1 MSNCSNIYANSA
13 LQCDYI
19 SFPLLK
25 RNSPRLYR
33 FKKMLKE
40 NSLRRN
46 DLNNTTGVKEASTKS
61 KPSILK
67 ETRKMSTFPWLNHG
81 SLIQSRSVWTEAC
94 AGAEGSARDI
104 AERGLLNCI
113 ASRVT
118 RADPKQTSCRTLLSK
133 NYNRRPTTLRSQ
145 GARALLTG
153 PARSPAS
160 SRKGGG
166 AITCGRRRTTSS
178 LRRWRTRA
186 YGIWRRRTRNG

>member
-1 MSNCSNIYANSA
+1 M
-13 LQCDYI
+13 
-19 SFPLLK
+19 
-25 RNSPRLYR
+25 
-33 FKKMLKE
+33 
-40 NSLRRN
+40 
-46 DLNNTTGVKEASTKS
+46 KEASTKS

-104 AERGLLNCI
+104 AQRGLLTSI

-145 GARALLTG
+145 GARALQTG

-166 AITCGRRRTTSS
+166 AITCGRRRIAARVRHGRVQQSN
-178 LRRWRTRA
+178 LRLHTMS
-186 YGIWRRRTRNG
+186 

>member
-104 AERGLLNCI
+104 AQDSVLHAQHATVSCEVQVCAQGGRDG
-113 ASRVT
+113 RVI
-118 RADPKQTSCRTLLSK
+118 RTCDRKDVVEL
-133 NYNRRPTTLRSQ
+133 RPTRLSAGVR
-145 GARALLTG
+145 
-153 PARSPAS
+153 
-160 SRKGGG
+160 
-166 AITCGRRRTTSS
+166 
-178 LRRWRTRA
+178 
-186 YGIWRRRTRNG
+186 

>member
-46 DLNNTTGVKEASTKS
+46 DLNNTTEVKEASTKS

-104 AERGLLNCI
+104 APTLPSLGGKNGIERLVLL
-113 ASRVT
+113 
-118 RADPKQTSCRTLLSK
+118 PTSVSDLSWCFGSMYK
-133 NYNRRPTTLRSQ
+133 NPYKCYVKRLDRYFYF
-145 GARALLTG
+145 
-153 PARSPAS
+153 
-160 SRKGGG
+160 
-166 AITCGRRRTTSS
+166 S
-178 LRRWRTRA
+178 L
-186 YGIWRRRTRNG
+186 IFM